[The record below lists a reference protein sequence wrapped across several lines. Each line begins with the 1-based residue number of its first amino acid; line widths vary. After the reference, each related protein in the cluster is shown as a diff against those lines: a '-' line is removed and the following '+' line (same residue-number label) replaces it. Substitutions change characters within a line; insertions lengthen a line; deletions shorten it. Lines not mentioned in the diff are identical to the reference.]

1 MRDTR
6 SENAQPLNI
15 KGEVEDEG
23 VMCACVGVHD
33 PMFGQTQSR
42 GSKVRETI
50 NRGRSQI
57 TNNHVEHPGIVGE
70 A

>member
-1 MRDTR
+1 VRDTI
-6 SENAQPLNI
+6 SEKAQPLNI

-23 VMCACVGVHD
+23 VMCACMSVHD

-42 GSKVRETI
+42 GFKVRETI

-57 TNNHVEHPGIVGE
+57 TNNHVKHPGIVSE

>member
-15 KGEVEDEG
+15 KGEFEDDD
-23 VMCACVGVHD
+23 VMCACVGVRD
-33 PMFGQTQSR
+33 PMFGQTQSQ
-42 GSKVRETI
+42 GSKVRETK

>member
-1 MRDTR
+1 MRDT
-6 SENAQPLNI
+6 SSKNAQPPNI
-15 KGEVEDEG
+15 KGEVEEEG

-33 PMFGQTQSR
+33 HLFGQTQSR
-42 GSKVRETI
+42 GSKVGGTI

-57 TNNHVEHPGIVGE
+57 TNNHVKHPGIVGE

>member
-15 KGEVEDEG
+15 KGEVKDEG
-23 VMCACVGVHD
+23 AMCACVGVHD

-50 NRGRSQI
+50 NRGQSQR
-57 TNNHVEHPGIVGE
+57 TNNHVKHPSIVG
-70 A
+70 

>member
-6 SENAQPLNI
+6 FENAQPLNI

-33 PMFGQTQSR
+33 RRFRIQSER
-42 GSKVRETI
+42 NYTPRAKPKNE
-50 NRGRSQI
+50 
-57 TNNHVEHPGIVGE
+57 
-70 A
+70 